1 MEISNNIIVWH
12 GLQFDL
18 WIIGMTWV
26 VMAFIIGTVFLVSRR
41 IRWIPRGWQNVLEMT
56 VEFIE
61 NNVKDSLGKRGVKY
75 SYFFGSLFLFI
86 LISNMLGLVPGFASP
101 TRDVS
106 VTMGLAVLVVIW
118 MQYIGIKENGFLK
131 YLQHFFSPT
140 PIFLPIHLMDL
151 ITRPLTLALRL
162 FGNIFAGEILVEK
175 LTETFYLVVPSV
187 WLLMSVVIGA
197 IQAYI
202 FTVLSLAYTG
212 LNLDEE

>member
-86 LISNMLGLVPGFASP
+86 LI
-101 TRDVS
+101 
-106 VTMGLAVLVVIW
+106 
-118 MQYIGIKENGFLK
+118 
-131 YLQHFFSPT
+131 
-140 PIFLPIHLMDL
+140 
-151 ITRPLTLALRL
+151 
-162 FGNIFAGEILVEK
+162 
-175 LTETFYLVVPSV
+175 
-187 WLLMSVVIGA
+187 
-197 IQAYI
+197 
-202 FTVLSLAYTG
+202 
-212 LNLDEE
+212 